1 MSDKYKAIWL
11 SHSSYNDFLN
21 CKREYYLKNI
31 YKDPKSRNK
40 ISLISP
46 HTSLG
51 SAVHLAIETL
61 LNYPSHEREE
71 KLKYLEKEYER
82 IWNENFV
89 GKRGGFQNSEEEK
102 EYYDKGL
109 MMIENIKGNP
119 NFLLNKIIKKESYYK
134 GELLPNFFIDDEE
147 EVLLCGVPD
156 WVEYLDDDTLHVVDF
171 KTGKNEEKDDST
183 QLPIYVLLLENLQKR
198 KVTKAS
204 YWYLLKDKNAKE
216 STVAKAI
223 VDKKIDREEVEEIK
237 NKIVAAGKE
246 IKELKN
252 ETLKKDWKEIF
263 VCEKGES
270 GCIHCRDY
278 EKILNNEAEYVGKD
292 IYGKDGYILKK

>member
-21 CKREYYLKNI
+21 CPRGYYLKNV
-31 YKDPKSRNK
+31 YKDPKTKNK
-40 ISLISP
+40 ISLLSP
-46 HTSLG
+46 ATSLG
-51 SAVHLAIETL
+51 SAVHLSIETL

-71 KLKYLEKEYER
+71 KLKDLEKAYER

-89 GKRGGFQNSEEEK
+89 GKKGGFQNSEEEK

-109 MMIENIKGNP
+109 AMIENIKENP
-119 NFLLNKIIKKESYYK
+119 NFLLSKIIKKESYYK
-134 GELLPNFFIDDEE
+134 GDIIPNFFIDDEE

-156 WVEYLDDDTLHVVDF
+156 WVEYLDDNTLHVVDF
-171 KTGKNEEKDDST
+171 KTGKNEEREDST

-198 KVTKAS
+198 KVSKAS
-204 YWYLLKDKNAKE
+204 YWYLLTDKNIKE
-216 STVAKAI
+216 KE
-223 VDKKIDREEVEEIK
+223 IDRGEIEDIK

-252 ETLKKDWKEIF
+252 KTLKKDWREVF

-278 EKILNNEAEYVGKD
+278 EKILSGEAEYVGKD
-292 IYGKDGYILKK
+292 IYGKEGYVLRN

>member
-21 CKREYYLKNI
+21 CPRGYYLKNV
-31 YKDPKSRNK
+31 YKDPKTKNK
-40 ISLISP
+40 ISLLSP
-46 HTSLG
+46 ATSLG
-51 SAVHLAIETL
+51 SAVHLSIETL

-71 KLKYLEKEYER
+71 KLKDLEKEYER

-89 GKRGGFQNSEEEK
+89 GKKGGFQNSEEEK
-102 EYYDKGL
+102 ECFQKGL
-109 MMIENIKGNP
+109 EMIANIKQNP
-119 NFLLNKIIKKESYYK
+119 NFLLNKTIKRESYYK
-134 GELLPNFFIDDEE
+134 GDILPNFFIDDEQ

-171 KTGKNEEKDDST
+171 KTGKNHEKEDST

-198 KVTKAS
+198 KVSKAS
-204 YWYLLKDKNAKE
+204 YWYLLTDKNIKE
-216 STVAKAI
+216 KE
-223 VDKKIDREEVEEIK
+223 IDREEIEEVK
-237 NKIVAAGKE
+237 NKIVQAGKE

-263 VCEKGES
+263 VCKKGEF

-278 EKILNNEAEYVGKD
+278 EKILNNEAEYIGKD
-292 IYGKDGYILKK
+292 IYGKDGYILRN

>member
-21 CKREYYLKNI
+21 CPRGYYLKNV
-31 YKDPKSRNK
+31 YKDPKTKNK
-40 ISLISP
+40 ISLLSSA
-46 HTSLG
+46 TSLG
-51 SAVHLAIETL
+51 SAVHLSIETL

-71 KLKYLEKEYER
+71 KLKDLEKEYER

-89 GKRGGFQNSEEEK
+89 GEKGGFQNSEEEK

-109 MMIENIKGNP
+109 AMIENIKENP
-119 NFLLNKIIKKESYYK
+119 NFLLSKIIKKESYYK
-134 GELLPNFFIDDEE
+134 GDILPNFFIDDEE

-171 KTGKNEEKDDST
+171 KTGKNEEKENST

-204 YWYLLKDKNAKE
+204 YWYLLTDKNIKHKE
-216 STVAKAI
+216 I
-223 VDKKIDREEVEEIK
+223 NREEIEEVK
-237 NKIVAAGKE
+237 NKIVQAGKE
-246 IKELKN
+246 IKDLKN

-263 VCEKGES
+263 VCKKGEF

-278 EKILNNEAEYVGKD
+278 EKILNNEAEYIGKD
-292 IYGKDGYILKK
+292 IYGKDGYILRN